1 MVAARASSNG
11 LRGFVTVCVAVF
23 VAASLLLVPI
33 GAAFAQSP
41 TAAPPPT
48 YAPPPGPYSY
58 PPPGT
63 YPPAPATPYG
73 PPGAY
78 PYPPPGTAY
87 APAGVYP
94 GAPPVVVAS
103 PRENSFNLS
112 PLGLLYGSYSLNYE
126 HLSGGTHGLLID
138 GHIDRDSGTASAS
151 DSSGTTTGT
160 SRSTD
165 YGIGVG
171 YRWHW
176 SGEQSSGFL
185 GLMAGYTVGS
195 GTSTLTSGNMTSRF
209 DLKIRAPWVVA
220 NIGKRWQWDSGL
232 NITFRIGGGL
242 AKYTVTTT
250 SMDPDAQTAVKFLQD
265 ILTLLPI
272 AFDGELSVGY
282 TF

>member
-1 MVAARASSNG
+1 MAA
-11 LRGFVTVCVAVF
+11 AV
-23 VAASLLLVPI
+23 LLIPT

-41 TAAPPPT
+41 APAPPPT
-48 YAPPPGPYSY
+48 YAPPPGAYPY
-58 PPPGT
+58 P
-63 YPPAPATPYG
+63 

-78 PYPPPGTAY
+78 PYPPPGSTY
-87 APAGVYP
+87 APPGAYQ
-94 GAPPVVVAS
+94 GAPPLVVAS
-103 PRENSFNLS
+103 PPRENSFNLS
-112 PLGLLYGSYSLNYE
+112 PLGLLLGSYSLNYE

-138 GHIDRDSGTASAS
+138 GHIDRDSGTATTA

-165 YGIGVG
+165 YGIGAG

-195 GTSTLTSGNMTSRF
+195 GTSTLTSGNTTSRF
-209 DLKIRAPWVVA
+209 DLTIRAPWVVA
-220 NIGKRWQWDSGL
+220 NIGKRWQWDSGV
-232 NITFRIGGGL
+232 NITFRIGGGW

-250 SMDPDAQTAVKFLQD
+250 STDPDAQTAVKFLQD

-282 TF
+282 SF